1 MFIIVYNIN
10 KKRLIKQMNKEN
22 KFFEDFSKLAGS
34 AMDTAFNSFADMK
47 SQFDHAVHEKV
58 EELLKKHELVTREE
72 FEVVR
77 QMAEKARL
85 EQEKLSK
92 KVTALEKKL
101 KDKK

>member
-1 MFIIVYNIN
+1 
-10 KKRLIKQMNKEN
+10 MNKEN
-22 KFFEDFSKLAGS
+22 KFFEDFTKLAGS

-58 EELLKKHELVTREE
+58 DELLKKHDLVSREE

-77 QMAEKARL
+77 QMAQKARL

-92 KVTALEKKL
+92 KITALEKKL
-101 KDKK
+101 KENK